1 MEILRLNIIGEKLT
15 TSPSFRDEIP
25 HPYLRLGYGIGMV
38 DRKDPIL
45 RRGEDLVEYG

>member
-25 HPYLRLGYGIGMV
+25 HPYLRLRHGIGIV
-38 DRKDPIL
+38 NRKGPTL